1 MASRCAGLVVRARV
15 LSASARLEKSSP
27 RFECWCEPIVRCSAA
42 LFTSPCSNAATPAAF
57 HSYDAFSTESG
68 IEIGKSYSS
77 SGSAVAHVLQVT
89 RHLSATRRPARLAS
103 GRDSVQSSMN
113 GISHREP
120 RSGHPIDGLGQPSS
134 EHGQG
139 PRSTQ
144 GSPVASE
151 CIMPSWCTM
160 ERSADATTHCEPS
173 SSNCA
178 KPQFIKHAREILSE
192 KRRVRNACGRQ
203 GARRF
208 GPRRTFQFA
217 SVTVTVTNKSRTTG
231 TCHHVSF
238 LAWYGNSRRSSCADF
253 AHTCG
258 VVPRIRGLGFDLATG
273 RG

>member
-1 MASRCAGLVVRARV
+1 M
-15 LSASARLEKSSP
+15 
-27 RFECWCEPIVRCSAA
+27 
-42 LFTSPCSNAATPAAF
+42 
-57 HSYDAFSTESG
+57 
-68 IEIGKSYSS
+68 
-77 SGSAVAHVLQVT
+77 QVT

-103 GRDSVQSSMN
+103 GRDSVQSSVN

-160 ERSADATTHCEPS
+160 ERSADATAHCEPS

-178 KPQFIKHAREILSE
+178 KPQFIKHAREKSSVRSVAFATPCVAAARSKEEIRTSPHFPI
-192 KRRVRNACGRQ
+192 RVGR
-203 GARRF
+203 
-208 GPRRTFQFA
+208 
-217 SVTVTVTNKSRTTG
+217 
-231 TCHHVSF
+231 
-238 LAWYGNSRRSSCADF
+238 LAPTSF